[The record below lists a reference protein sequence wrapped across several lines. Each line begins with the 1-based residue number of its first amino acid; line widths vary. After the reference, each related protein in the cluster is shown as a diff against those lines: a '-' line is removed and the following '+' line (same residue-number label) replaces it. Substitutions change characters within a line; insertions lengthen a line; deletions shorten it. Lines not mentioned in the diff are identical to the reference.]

1 MLSFGI
7 SVLVLCV
14 ATLILL
20 FTKEGFFDVPDA
32 YKASVASG
40 TTKFNPLTSTL
51 NLLNPAVP
59 IDPIGSKDMEAAII
73 GYNPLPTDTT
83 YDLKMETVYDIPSQ
97 SPAMFEAA
105 KACEAADKTCNAFN
119 DPTFAANCGMSFDT
133 QGSDSV
139 GRVFTGGL
147 YIMPD
152 ERKKQLARAAT
163 VEQTGSEPYD
173 PVKVYQPTLG
183 RARPGTFS
191 LNKDS
196 CVVVKEK
203 VDCAA
208 KQTFKTPNCTQ
219 CYTSQQFSR
228 VGPKTGRLPS
238 TLHLYGVGT
247 VTVSGNRIGVSQQ
260 PLSESAPANITLP
273 EASEGITF
281 TIRVTGA
288 GAPYLAGYL
297 EGPTARGT
305 FKVDLKT
312 MVKTDTVT
320 NAKPR
325 ITGTK
330 TVGGF
335 RCTTLGLG
343 SGKKEMN
350 LACLMPYTFINGFD
364 GDSLACDNG
373 PIITLEESA
382 VHLESD
388 PCYGKANSPGNYKL
402 ECLQSRW
409 IDLGGTPQG
418 TGYPKDTAAANLIQR
433 DSAGNPLDIDTI
445 VDTLSVRSAQAQTG
459 QNASGVS
466 LSIPDWNAQSMF
478 MTGVPITNPCDGPNN
493 AMGPVSKDCAVYL
506 YQNKGQGSRVGSTY
520 TLPASQVASAK
531 ERFTD
536 VLDAALQ
543 TSVAE
548 GYLDAD
554 APPPP
559 AVTYNQPE
567 GTASP
572 TTAGGIALAQSLGG
586 VAAVQQTY
594 NAINQNANNNAVS
607 NDARAADI
615 EKGYGIKVQPI
626 TTNRSDFDVRIGA
639 NQETNTYDDMKAV
652 CEKKGMRLCTSNE
665 ICDMKTRQIANP
677 ELTSEFQVDNWIAVG
692 DTQNEWLTLNRYDG
706 RYCKTHT
713 EVTQTETNGKGYLPS
728 WGSQRNPSG
737 WERLAKCC
745 PKGGDTLMA
754 RYVRIQYSRVDYL
767 NLAQIQIFATESEG
781 SQIPL
786 TAGQVSKSSGYI
798 GDMFPN
804 QHFVN
809 GTAHTFVHTS
819 GAEVP
824 WIEVDLGYLS
834 TIYKVILTNRKD
846 CCQGRVLGTNL
857 LLLDSARK
865 PLYHS
870 DPIQSVNATY
880 TWFPP
885 KAGVYADYKGDAPVG
900 DNAGY
905 RSLGCWG
912 DTGDRAMPIIEG
924 TDPRLTGNYQERAD
938 AINKCYEVAKER
950 GMKIFSV
957 QHQGHCQADS
967 TLDKYKK
974 YGPSRACANGKGG
987 PWANDVYL
995 IGDNEGPTETKKFYS
1010 DNGTTTCERY
1020 CSGVDGVSWNN
1031 EGAGWNGASCAGV
1044 EGGIADCYSRF
1055 SFQPGVTNCICK
1067 KKDSGWRPGG
1077 WLNQ

>member
-857 LLLDSARK
+857 ILLDSARK

>member
-1 MLSFGI
+1 MLPFGI
-7 SVLVLCV
+7 AVLVLCFV
-14 ATLILL
+14 VLFV
-20 FTKEGFFDVPDA
+20 FTKEGFFDIPDA

-51 NLLNPAVP
+51 NLLNPVIP
-59 IDPIGSKDMEAAII
+59 IDPISSKDIQDAII
-73 GYNPLPTDTT
+73 GYHPLPTESV
-83 YDLKMETVYDIPSQ
+83 YDLKKEAVYDIPSQ
-97 SPAMFEAA
+97 PPAMFEAA
-105 KACEAADKTCNAFN
+105 KACEAAPKTCAAF
-119 DPTFAANCGMSFDT
+119 DDAEFATQCGMSFDT
-133 QGSDSV
+133 QGADSA

-147 YIMPD
+147 YIMPN
-152 ERKKQLARAAT
+152 ERKKQLARAAK
-163 VEQTGSEPYD
+163 VQQTGSEPYD
-173 PVKVYQPTLG
+173 PVKVYQPTIG

-208 KQTFKTPNCTQ
+208 KQTFSTPNCTQ

-228 VGPKTGRLPS
+228 VGPQTGRLSS
-238 TLHLYGVGT
+238 TLHLYGSGNVT
-247 VTVSGNRIGVSQQ
+247 VTGRVGIGQQ
-260 PLSESAPANITLP
+260 VLSESKPVDITFP

-281 TIRVTGA
+281 TVAVSGSL
-288 GAPYLAGYL
+288 PYLAGYL
-297 EGPTARGT
+297 EGPTARGV
-305 FKVDLKT
+305 FKVDLMT
-312 MVKTDTVT
+312 MIQRDTVT

-335 RCTTLGLG
+335 RCTALSPG
-343 SGKKEMN
+343 SGKKEMA

-373 PIITLEESA
+373 PIITQEQSA
-382 VHLESD
+382 THLESD

-409 IDLGGTPQG
+409 TDLGGTLQG
-418 TGYPKDTAAANLIQR
+418 TGYPKDKATADAIQR
-433 DSAGNPLDIDTI
+433 DSAGNPRDIDTI
-445 VDTLSVRSAQAQTG
+445 VDALAVRSAQAQTG
-459 QNASGVS
+459 QNANGVS
-466 LSIPDWNAQSMF
+466 LSIPEWNTQSMF

-506 YQNKGQGSRVGSTY
+506 YQNKGQNSRIGSTY
-520 TLPASQVASAK
+520 TLPASKVASAK
-531 ERFTD
+531 EKFTD
-536 VLDAALQ
+536 VLDAAL
-543 TSVAE
+543 TTGVAE

-572 TTAGGIALAQSLGG
+572 TTAGGVALAQSLGG

-594 NAINQNANNNAVS
+594 NAINRNANNNAVP

-639 NQETNTYDDMKAV
+639 NQDTNTYDDMKAV

-665 ICDMKTRQIANP
+665 ICDMKTRQVANP

-692 DTQNEWLTLNRYDG
+692 DKQNEWLTLNRYDG

-713 EVTQTETNGKGYLPS
+713 EVTQRETNGKGYLPP
-728 WGSQRNPSG
+728 WGNERRPVG
-737 WERLAKCC
+737 FERLAKCC
-745 PKGGDTLMA
+745 PKGGNTLMA
-754 RYVRIQYSRVDYL
+754 RYVRLQYSRVDCL
-767 NLAQIQIFATESEG
+767 NLAQIQVFATESEG

-786 TAGQVSKSSGYI
+786 TAGQVSKSSGYY
-798 GDMFPN
+798 GDYFPN
-804 QHFVN
+804 QNFVDGVGN
-809 GTAHTFVHTS
+809 SFVHTS
-819 GAEVP
+819 CWDVP

-857 LLLDSARK
+857 ILLDSARK

-870 DPIQSVNATY
+870 DPIKSVNATY

-885 KAGVYADYKGDAPVG
+885 KSGVYPDYKGDAPEG
-900 DNAGY
+900 DKAGY

-924 TDPRLTGNYQERAD
+924 TDDRLKDHYQYRAD
-938 AINKCYEVAKER
+938 AINKCYAVAKER
-950 GMKIFSV
+950 GMKIFAL

-974 YGPSRACANGKGG
+974 YGPSRACENGKGG

-995 IGDNEGPTETKKFYS
+995 IGDDAGPTETKDFYGN
-1010 DNGTTTCERY
+1010 NGTTTCERY
-1020 CSGVDGVSWNN
+1020 CSGVDGVVWNG
-1031 EGAGWNGASCAGV
+1031 EAQGWNGASCV
-1044 EGGIADCYSRF
+1044 DVDTNNIADCYSRF
-1055 SFQPGVTNCICK
+1055 SRPGSKCVCK

>member
-1 MLSFGI
+1 MLPFGI
-7 SVLVLCV
+7 SVLILCV
-14 ATLILL
+14 VVLL
-20 FTKEGFFDVPDA
+20 LVFTKEGFSDIPDA
-32 YKASVASG
+32 YKASIASG

-51 NLLNPAVP
+51 NLLNPVIP
-59 IDPIGSKDMEAAII
+59 TDPIGSKDIQDAII
-73 GYNPLPTDTT
+73 GYNPLPTDTV
-83 YDLKMETVYDIPSQ
+83 YDLQKEAVYDTPSQ

-105 KACEAADKTCNAFN
+105 KACEAANKTCSAF
-119 DPTFAANCGMSFDT
+119 DDATFSANCGMSFDT
-133 QGSDSV
+133 QGTDSV

-147 YIMPD
+147 YITPN

-173 PVKVYQPTLG
+173 PVKVYQPTIG

-191 LNKDS
+191 LNKNS

-238 TLHLYGVGT
+238 TLHLYGSGT
-247 VTVSGNRIGVSQQ
+247 VAVTGRVGVSQQ
-260 PLSESAPANITLP
+260 PLSESAPIDVTFP

-350 LACLMPYTFINGFD
+350 LSCLMPYTFINGFD

-382 VHLESD
+382 IHLESD
-388 PCYGKANSPGNYKL
+388 PCYGKANSVGNYKL

-409 IDLGGTPQG
+409 TDLGGTLQG
-418 TGYPKDTAAANLIQR
+418 TGYPKDTATANAIQR
-433 DSAGNPLDIDTI
+433 DSAGNPRDIDTI

-459 QNASGVS
+459 QNANGVS
-466 LSIPDWNAQSMF
+466 LSIPDWNTQSMF

-493 AMGPVSKDCAVYL
+493 AMGPVSKDCALYL
-506 YQNKGQGSRVGSTY
+506 YQNKGRGGRIGSTY
-520 TLPASQVASAK
+520 TLPASKVASAK

-536 VLDAALQ
+536 VLDAALA

-554 APPPP
+554 APPPT
-559 AVTYNQPE
+559 AVTYNQPQ

-572 TTAGGIALAQSLGG
+572 TTEGGVAFAQSLGG
-586 VAAVQQTY
+586 VAGVQQTY
-594 NAINQNANNNAVS
+594 NAISRTANDNALS
-607 NDARAADI
+607 NTARAADI
-615 EKGYGIKVQPI
+615 EKGYGIKVQAI

-639 NQETNTYDDMKAV
+639 NQDTNTYDDMKGV
-652 CEKKGMRLCTSNE
+652 CENKGMRLCTSNE

-677 ELTSEFQVDNWIAVG
+677 ELTSVFQVDNWIAVG
-692 DTQNEWLTLNRYDG
+692 DAPNEWLTLNRNGG

-728 WGSQRNPSG
+728 WGNQRNPVG
-737 WERLAKCC
+737 FERLAKCC

-754 RYVRIQYSRVDYL
+754 RYVRLQYSRVDYL
-767 NLAQIQIFATESEG
+767 NLAQIQVFATESEG

-786 TAGQVSKSSGYI
+786 TAGQVSKSSGYH

-819 GAEVP
+819 CGDVP

-834 TIYKVILTNRKD
+834 TVYKVILTNRKD
-846 CCQGRVLGTNL
+846 CCQERVLGTNL
-857 LLLDSARK
+857 ILLDSSRK

-885 KAGVYADYKGDAPVG
+885 NVGVYADHKGNMPE
-900 DNAGY
+900 GY

-924 TDPRLTGNYQERAD
+924 SDSRLTGNYQQRAD
-938 AINKCYEVAKER
+938 AVNKCYEVAKER

-995 IGDNEGPTETKKFYS
+995 IGDDEGPKETKKFYS

-1020 CSGVDGVSWNN
+1020 CSGINGTSWNN

-1055 SFQPGVTNCICK
+1055 TFQPGTTNCICK